1 LLLDKSGNITEVN
14 YTRWLEASI
23 NNLYI
28 NSQHLDI
35 TALGAYGISQ
45 SIRINF
51 VPAYDDFNH
60 IWRYYLQLLILIGI
74 ALFFSVGMLIILD
87 RQEAS
92 GPHGSLKK
100 NSIGGMEL
108 EGSSKDITVG
118 KEFDTS
124 SREILYGETFSK
136 LDPNNLSLEN
146 ERAKRQKDMSS
157 FMKKGDLTNEII
169 YENIELENMDDSE
182 FLGEDGIGIVKGIEG
197 SKN

>member
-14 YTRWLEASI
+14 YTRWLEASV

-45 SIRINF
+45 SIRIKF

-60 IWRYYLQLLILIGI
+60 MWKYYLQLLILIGI
-74 ALFFSVGMLIILD
+74 ALFFAVGMLIILD

-92 GPHGSLKK
+92 GSHGSLKK
-100 NSIGGMEL
+100 NTIGGMDL

-124 SREILYGETFSK
+124 SREILYGETFAK

-182 FLGEDGIGIVKGIEG
+182 FLGEDGIRIVEGIEG
-197 SKN
+197 SKS

>member
-14 YTRWLEASI
+14 YTRSLEVSV

-28 NSQHLDI
+28 TSQYLDI
-35 TALGAYGISQ
+35 TALGAYGISK

-60 IWRYYLQLLILIGI
+60 IWRYYLQLFILIGI
-74 ALFFSVGMLIILD
+74 ALFFAIGMLIILD

-92 GPHGSLKK
+92 GPHGSLNK
-100 NSIGGMEL
+100 NTIGVMDL
-108 EGSSKDITVG
+108 EGSSKDITEE

-124 SREILYGETFSK
+124 SREILYGETFAK

-182 FLGEDGIGIVKGIEG
+182 FLGEDGIRIVERIEG